1 MQDYINNERVQV
13 SDFPIIKFTFTFG
26 SGELM
31 DGTKSIK
38 VNHLHLKLY
47 TFL

>member
-1 MQDYINNERVQV
+1 MQDYNNERVQL

-31 DGTKSIK
+31 DGT
-38 VNHLHLKLY
+38 
-47 TFL
+47 